1 MSKVNWRKS
10 AARDV
15 RPFFGVAT
23 LESSLH
29 AAQIRLFESADFS
42 DATAYWVEPQDL
54 PKLAIAVRANVNI
67 AGLASAAVQK
77 GDLVLAVTA
86 VQPFLKKTC
95 LIAQLALNANV
106 PDEIEIG
113 SEILEQLG
121 GGSNLVVELAL
132 CLSKRLPK
140 KPGSPYLQGHW
151 LSKKSF
157 SLKAPKLADE
167 FEIQP
172 MSDEDW
178 KKLGWPAK
186 TLYSVDYLGGF
197 NEQVAKGQ
205 ALAKV
210 RVHEDIQKKLTLESN
225 QRLAKPIMAS
235 LGADMIR
242 DVLVAS
248 LDDWVTAE
256 EVTPNSPLSA
266 FLKRINRVQPCTFD
280 QLKALAK
287 RPGMQQLTA
296 MLHAERQ
303 SVRAITEG

>member
-1 MSKVNWRKS
+1 VSNVNWRKS

-29 AAQIRLFESADFS
+29 SAQIRLFENADFS
-42 DATAYWVEPQDL
+42 DATAYLVEPQDL
-54 PKLAIAVRANVNI
+54 PKLAIAVRANLNV
-67 AGLASAAVQK
+67 AGLASATVRK

-86 VQPFLKKTC
+86 AQPFLKKTC
-95 LIAQLALNANV
+95 VITRLALNAHV
-106 PDEIEIG
+106 PDEIEVG

-121 GGSNLVVELAL
+121 GGSNLVIEIAL

-157 SLKAPKLADE
+157 DLRAPKPADE

-172 MSDEDW
+172 MSDDDW

-210 RVHEDIQKKLTLESN
+210 RIHEDIHKKLTLESN

-235 LGADMIR
+235 LAAEMIR
-242 DVLVAS
+242 DVVVAS
-248 LDDWVTAE
+248 LDDWVTAQD
-256 EVTPNSPLSA
+256 VTPNSPLSA
-266 FLKRINRVQPCTFD
+266 FLKRISRVQPCTFEE
-280 QLKALAK
+280 LKALAT

-296 MLHAERQ
+296 ILHAEQQ
-303 SVRAITEG
+303 SVRAIAEG